1 MKQKLSFSKKSM
13 HNKVVWIPK
22 QVIRVEYGNS
32 YDLIRIRGD
41 YIVLYRFI
49 SLWRPRL
56 QFNRFFL
63 KKAEI
68 LFKKRLIKF
77 HLYFRVVYV

>member
-32 YDLIRIRGD
+32 YDLIRICGD

-49 SLWRPRL
+49 
-56 QFNRFFL
+56 
-63 KKAEI
+63 
-68 LFKKRLIKF
+68 IKTKIAI
-77 HLYFRVVYV
+77 